1 MLLEYLMLT
10 SNLFQRLKN
19 MFNDT
24 DYKLKDT
31 HTEKKHH
38 QVKLGKWYIKSTHDQ
53 LLKISSVNMT
63 KSSLLRRLYSKI
75 LS

>member
-1 MLLEYLMLT
+1 
-10 SNLFQRLKN
+10 

-38 QVKLGKWYIKSTHDQ
+38 QVKLGKWYIKSTHYQ

-63 KSSLLRRLYSKI
+63 KSSLLRRLY
-75 LS
+75 